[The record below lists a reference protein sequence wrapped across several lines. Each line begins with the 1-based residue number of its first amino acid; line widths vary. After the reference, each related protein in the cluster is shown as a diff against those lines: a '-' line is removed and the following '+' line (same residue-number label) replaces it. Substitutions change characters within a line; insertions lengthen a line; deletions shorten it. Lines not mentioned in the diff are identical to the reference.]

1 MKKKVRVRRLNI
13 ARVLV
18 LILIIYIIVCSCI
31 YIYKQPVR
39 HYEIKGNHVLSDMEI
54 IEYLHLENYPSYI
67 SINPGKLKKK
77 LEQNKLVRKANIK
90 YGLNF
95 KIIIEITENTP
106 VMYIKLEN
114 KICLASGEK
123 IDSIDNIIGIPML
136 LNSTPNDILED
147 LAINLANVDEGIL
160 SSISEIEYK
169 PSYNKENKV
178 IDENRFL
185 LSMNDNNL
193 VYITSHKA
201 EKLNDY
207 LDIIATRKIN
217 TNGILYLD
225 GDGPGNLFKEF
236 GS

>member
-1 MKKKVRVRRLNI
+1 MKKKVKKLNI

-18 LILIIYIIVCSCI
+18 LILIIYIIVCACI

-39 HYEIKGNHVLSDMEI
+39 HYEIKGNQVLSDMEI

-67 SINPGKLKKK
+67 SINTGKLSRK
-77 LEQNKLVRKANIK
+77 LEQNKLVKKAKIK

-95 KIIIEITENTP
+95 KIIIEVTENTP
-106 VMYIKLEN
+106 VMYVKLEN

-123 IDSIDNIIGIPML
+123 IDATDNIIGIPTL
-136 LNSTPNDILED
+136 LNSTPTNILED
-147 LAINLANVDEGIL
+147 LASNLAELDEGIL

-169 PSYNKENKV
+169 PSYNKDNKV

-207 LDIIATRKIN
+207 LDIIATRKIT

>member
-1 MKKKVRVRRLNI
+1 MKKKVKVRKLNI

-18 LILIIYIIVCSCI
+18 LILIIYIIVCAVI

-39 HYEIKGNHVLSDMEI
+39 HYEIKGNQVLSDMEI
-54 IEYLHLENYPSYI
+54 IEYLGLENYPSYI
-67 SINPGKLKKK
+67 SINPSKLRRK
-77 LEQNKLVRKANIK
+77 LEKNKLVSEAKVK
-90 YGLNF
+90 YGFNF
-95 KIIIEITENTP
+95 KIVIEITENTP
-106 VMYIKLEN
+106 VMYIKQEN

-123 IDSIDNIIGIPML
+123 IEPTDNIIGVPTL
-136 LNSTPNDILED
+136 LNSTPTVILED
-147 LAINLANVDEGIL
+147 LAFNLASIDAGIL
-160 SSISEIEYK
+160 SSISEIEYQ
-169 PSYNKENKV
+169 PSYNKDNKV

-207 LDIIATRKIN
+207 LDIIATRRIN

>member
-1 MKKKVRVRRLNI
+1 MKKFKVRKLNI
-13 ARVLV
+13 ARILV
-18 LILIIYIIVCSCI
+18 LILIFYIIVCACV

-39 HYEIKGNHVLSDMEI
+39 HYEIKGNQILTDMEV
-54 IEYLHLENYPSYI
+54 IEYLNLENYPSYI
-67 SINPGKLKKK
+67 SINPGKLSKK
-77 LEQNKLVRKANIK
+77 LEQNKLVSKAKVK
-90 YGLNF
+90 YGFNF

-106 VMYIKLEN
+106 VMFIKLEN

-123 IDSIDNIIGIPML
+123 IEPSDNIIGIPTL
-136 LNSTPNDILED
+136 LNSTPTNILED
-147 LAINLANVDEGIL
+147 LASNLANVDEGIL

-169 PSYNKENKV
+169 PSYNKDNKV

-193 VYITSHKA
+193 VYITSYKA

-207 LDIIATRKIN
+207 LDIIATRRIT

>member
-1 MKKKVRVRRLNI
+1 MKKKKTRKLNI

-18 LILIIYIIVCSCI
+18 LILTIYIIVCAGI
-31 YIYKQPVR
+31 FIYKQPVR
-39 HYEIKGNHVLSDMEI
+39 HYEIKGNKILSDMEI
-54 IEYLHLENYPSYI
+54 IEYLKLENYPSYI
-67 SINPGKLKKK
+67 SINPRKLRKK
-77 LEQNKLVRKANIK
+77 LERNSLISKAKVRL
-90 YGLNF
+90 GFNF
-95 KIIIEITENTP
+95 KVIIEIHENIP
-106 VMYIKLEN
+106 VMYIKQEN

-123 IDSIDNIIGIPML
+123 IEVDDNIIGIPTL
-136 LNSTPNDILED
+136 LNSTPNKILED
-147 LAINLANVDEGIL
+147 LASNLALVDDGIL

-169 PSYNKENKV
+169 PSYNKDNKV

-185 LSMNDNNL
+185 LSMNDNNM

-201 EKLNDY
+201 KKLNEY
-207 LDIIATRKIN
+207 LDIIATKKIS

>member
-1 MKKKVRVRRLNI
+1 MKKKVKIRKLNI

-18 LILIIYIIVCSCI
+18 LILIIYIVVCAVI

-39 HYEIKGNHVLSDMEI
+39 HYEIKGNQVLSDMEI
-54 IEYLHLENYPSYI
+54 IEYLNLENYPSYI
-67 SINPGKLKKK
+67 SINTGKLKRK
-77 LEQNKLVRKANIK
+77 LEKNELISEAKVK
-90 YGLNF
+90 YGFNF
-95 KIIIEITENTP
+95 KIIIDIKENKP
-106 VMYIKLEN
+106 VIFIKQEN

-123 IDSIDNIIGIPML
+123 IENKNDIIGIPTL
-136 LNSTPNDILED
+136 LNSTPNNILED
-147 LAINLANVDEGIL
+147 LASNLANVDDGIL

-169 PSYNKENKV
+169 PSYNKDNKV

-217 TNGILYLD
+217 VNGILYLD